1 MIVCYDIHIFFRL
14 AERMLLMK
22 KLALLIV
29 CFLLIVMYNSFCYAV
44 RSEIYENRLAYSSD
58 LYDVYITTN
67 LVENQLFN
75 FYSNKKIEMTIIKKI
90 KSRSYVNH
98 IQSVIREFY
107 APPFWN
113 PEDIVSRIG
122 SAYANNDLWI
132 QEKIYLDFRTRSVA
146 IFDESLWTKAGKN
159 PEIILNLDPE
169 GTFHTDYN
177 FSDMDNSPEYAEI
190 ANASI
195 EFLESIKDT
204 YFNKNKRKEHE
215 LNVIYSRNFDYYW
228 ARLTKK
234 WEKTDDIDPK
244 TEKIFYARFTDIYVD
259 AQSIRWVDNYLEGW
273 IRLDIDVGR
282 LITPEMSKEK
292 QDKLLMNIPIKSALY
307 YTRFD
312 PNKKQ
317 FLVIAGYETAR
328 DGSVKKYVLKT
339 PELWTYD
346 SAPDVVAGVLNKVAD
361 IYNHKR
367 DFWGSRGTR

>member
-1 MIVCYDIHIFFRL
+1 
-14 AERMLLMK
+14 MK
-22 KLALLIV
+22 KLALLMV
-29 CFLLIVMYNSFCYAV
+29 CFLLIVMNNAYCYAV

-75 FYSNKKIEMTIIKKI
+75 FYSNKKIEMSIIKKI
-90 KSRSYVNH
+90 KSRSYVNYIH
-98 IQSVIREFY
+98 NVIREFY
-107 APPFWN
+107 APPFWD
-113 PEDIVSRIG
+113 PEYIVSKVD
-122 SAYANNDLWI
+122 SAYANDDLWI

-146 IFDESLWTKAGKN
+146 IFDESLWTKEGKN

-169 GTFHTDYN
+169 GTFHTDY
-177 FSDMDNSPEYAEI
+177 SYTDMDNSPEYGGI

-195 EFLESIKDT
+195 EFLESIKDI
-204 YFNKNKRKEHE
+204 YFNESKRKEHE
-215 LNVIYSRNFDYYW
+215 LNVIHSRNFGYYW
-228 ARLTKK
+228 TSLARK
-234 WEKTDDIDPK
+234 WEKTDDIDPRP
-244 TEKIFYARFTDIYVD
+244 EKIFYTRFTDIYVD

-273 IRLDIDVGR
+273 IRLDFDVER

-292 QDKLLMNIPIKSALY
+292 QEKLLMSIPVKSALY

-346 SAPDVVAGVLNKVAD
+346 SDPDIVAGVLNKVAD

-367 DFWGSRGTR
+367 DFWGSSGTR